1 MEDYLGNI
9 FEQGV
14 ERQRNQSQQPPS
26 TIEPKSLDLIAPFT
40 VDKRDVTYK
49 SKIPRDPL
57 GPTKMQ
63 KITPGPTKYDPKQI
77 SKALTQGRNFAQF
90 GSNAERNSLIK
101 RDMATMP
108 YGDPTYA
115 NSPSP
120 DKYHINETT
129 EKKK

>member
-1 MEDYLGNI
+1 
-9 FEQGV
+9 
-14 ERQRNQSQQPPS
+14 
-26 TIEPKSLDLIAPFT
+26 
-40 VDKRDVTYK
+40 
-49 SKIPRDPL
+49 
-57 GPTKMQ
+57 MQ

-120 DKYHINETT
+120 DKYHMNETT
-129 EKKK
+129 EKKKQGVLQQIGSSLGPPDVNMTNSF